1 MHAAAQVQ
9 AQEHRIS
16 PDFSHPFGAV
26 RQQVERGDIA
36 IAQSVFDNIAG
47 FKLRFGI
54 FETHFQR
61 VVRNKYPVS
70 LNTCLFQRGI
80 DFRLGLFVDNDGLSV
95 G

>member
-9 AQEHRIS
+9 AQKHRVGA
-16 PDFSHPFGAV
+16 DFSHPFGTV

-36 IAQSVFDNIAG
+36 ITQSVFDDIAG

-61 VVRNKYPVS
+61 VVRNKHPVG
-70 LNTCLFQRGI
+70 LNTSLFQRGI
-80 DFRLGLFVDNDGLSV
+80 HFGLGLFVDNDGLSV